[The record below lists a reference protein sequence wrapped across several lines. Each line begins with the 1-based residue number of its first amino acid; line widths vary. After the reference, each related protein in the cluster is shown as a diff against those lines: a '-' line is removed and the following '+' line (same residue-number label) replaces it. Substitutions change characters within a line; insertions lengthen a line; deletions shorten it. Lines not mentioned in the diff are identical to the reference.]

1 MSFPAISLEAI
12 GSMWTERVGQGEMD
26 AWFQLEGKNSLAI
39 SELGY
44 KRPWLAV
51 GRPFLS
57 SAQMDLESVANS
69 YAILFR
75 VWWVVSMINIGAY
88 DVV

>member
-1 MSFPAISLEAI
+1 
-12 GSMWTERVGQGEMD
+12 MD

-75 VWWVVSMINIGAY
+75 V
-88 DVV
+88 

>member
-1 MSFPAISLEAI
+1 MNRK
-12 GSMWTERVGQGEMD
+12 GRTGRDG
-26 AWFQLEGKNSLAI
+26 WFQLEGKKSLAM

-75 VWWVVSMINIGAY
+75 V
-88 DVV
+88 